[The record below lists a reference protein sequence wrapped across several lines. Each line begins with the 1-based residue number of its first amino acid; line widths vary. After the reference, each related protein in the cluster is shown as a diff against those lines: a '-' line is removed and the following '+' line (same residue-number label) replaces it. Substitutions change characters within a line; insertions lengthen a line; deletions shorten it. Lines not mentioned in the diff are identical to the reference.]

1 MQGTKGN
8 EVTKTIFYEC
18 LYDRDVGTFYDE
30 GYSSLRKAEKAMR
43 RLRENAP
50 KQGGLLG
57 KARNFRIVRHE
68 ILDYETIVKTYPK
81 WEK

>member
-1 MQGTKGN
+1 MNSVTR
-8 EVTKTIFYEC
+8 EVSYEC
-18 LYDRDVGTFYDE
+18 LYDRDVGTIYDE

-43 RLRENAP
+43 RLRENAS

-68 ILDYETIVKTYPK
+68 ILDHETIVKTYPK